1 MNSASDFFLNASL
14 LACALA
20 VALWMR
26 PWRWLRGGA
35 LLSPVLATLVVL
47 PWLWALPQLHA
58 MPLQLQFSGACMVA
72 LMLGWPLAVL
82 LLVLVAGIAGVLSG
96 VPSLEGMVALAL
108 WQGVL
113 PATLA
118 LALGALLR
126 WLTGEHLFV
135 YVLGRAFLG
144 TAICLF
150 ASSGLAQWLG
160 QSLPGVDGDLSM
172 VAHWLMAWGDAF
184 MTGMLTAVFVAFK
197 PQWLATWSDRLYLRP
212 PSA

>member
-1 MNSASDFFLNASL
+1 MTPTSDSFLDASL
-14 LACALA
+14 LVCALA

-35 LLSPVLATLVVL
+35 LLTPVLATLVVL
-47 PWLWALPQLHA
+47 PWMWALPQLHA
-58 MPLQLQFSGACMVA
+58 MPLQLQFSGACMVT

-82 LLVLVAGIAGVLSG
+82 LFLLVAVVAGVFSG
-96 VPSLEGMVALAL
+96 APSLEGIMALAL

-118 LALGALLR
+118 LGWGALLR
-126 WLTGEHLFV
+126 RLTGEHLFV

-144 TAICLF
+144 TALSLF
-150 ASSGLAQWLG
+150 AASALAQWLG
-160 QSLPGVDGDLSM
+160 QPLPGVSGDLSM

-184 MTGMLTAVFVAFK
+184 MTGMLAAIFVAFR
-197 PQWLATWSDRLYLRP
+197 PEWLATWSDRLYLP
-212 PSA
+212 PPPT

>member
-1 MNSASDFFLNASL
+1 MTPASDSFLNTSL
-14 LACALA
+14 LSCALA

-58 MPLQLQFSGACMVA
+58 MPLQLQFSGACMVT

-96 VPSLEGMVALAL
+96 TPSLEGMVALAL

-144 TAICLF
+144 TAVCLF
-150 ASSGLAQWLG
+150 ASSALAQWLG
-160 QSLPGVDGDLSM
+160 QNLPGVDGDLSM

-212 PSA
+212 PPA